1 MLHRWLKSI
10 LTPVIFQLR
19 LPIYSEG

>member
-19 LPIYSEG
+19 LPVYSEG